1 MSDEYQIDARALEG
15 SLPEFEAEVSQ
26 RETMNFAAAVGDE
39 NPWYLD
45 DSRAGGIIA
54 PPMYAAA
61 FTWPVMER
69 FQQRLQEHLPPE
81 VPGSVVHAGESLAFS
96 RPVRPGDRLQANSAI
111 LSVEPAA
118 AGTRAVLRIEVQD
131 EQKKSVFV
139 EEAEFLFRGVPCS
152 PIGAG
157 GSGRTSWPKPK
168 AGGKLLWE
176 QRIFVSRSAPW
187 VYDGCTNIVFPIH
200 TSVDFA
206 RRTGLPDVILQGTAT
221 LALAA
226 REIVTRE
233 AGMEP
238 ARVREL
244 ACRFTGMVVPAT
256 SIRVQVLQRQS
267 RASSKE
273 VYFQV
278 VNAREES
285 ALSDGYASIAQ

>member
-26 RETMNFAAAVGDE
+26 RDTMNFAAAVGDE

-81 VPGSVVHAGESLAFS
+81 VLGSVVHAGEYLAFS

-118 AGTRAVLRIEVQD
+118 AGTRAALRIEVED
-131 EQKKSVFV
+131 EQKKPVFV
-139 EEAEFLFRGVPCS
+139 EEAGFLFRGVPCS
-152 PIGAG
+152 SSGAG
-157 GSGRTSWPKPK
+157 GSRQTSWPQPK

-176 QRIFVSRSAPW
+176 QRIPVSRSAPW

-200 TSVDFA
+200 TSVDCA

-256 SIRVQVLQRQS
+256 SIRVQVVQRRS
-267 RASSKE
+267 LASSKE

-278 VNAREES
+278 LNAREEP